1 MWVLVQ
7 DVFVEEHIW
16 ERVMTL
22 TTWKYLMDAKLPYK
36 CMQYPRASHRSL
48 IEANV
53 KKKKTMATLG
63 MQCDI
68 YGMCEAKAFI
78 YVRTCVKS
86 SVCVCT
92 YACVWLQG
100 TIYVLCIY
108 AFPMNITLW
117 QKNSYNIYDMCLL
130 LKKENRQDDN
140 VENRREKMEWTIP
153 NAVVLVNN
161 SSSY

>member
-1 MWVLVQ
+1 
-7 DVFVEEHIW
+7 
-16 ERVMTL
+16 
-22 TTWKYLMDAKLPYK
+22 
-36 CMQYPRASHRSL
+36 
-48 IEANV
+48 
-53 KKKKTMATLG
+53 MATLG

-117 QKNSYNIYDMCLL
+117 QKNSYIIYEMCLL

>member
-1 MWVLVQ
+1 
-7 DVFVEEHIW
+7 
-16 ERVMTL
+16 MTL

-117 QKNSYNIYDMCLL
+117 QNNSYIIYEMCLL
-130 LKKENRQDDN
+130 LKKKID
-140 VENRREKMEWTIP
+140 KMTMSKTGERKWNELYQMRLYWLIIHHHIKDTSHRKIQG
-153 NAVVLVNN
+153 L
-161 SSSY
+161 